1 MPGFIRAQPRHGYN
15 TNAEGNRLERG
26 VEPLDDHCALGNR
39 MGPLFIAEFIRH
51 ARPDL
56 DASSEGFGM
65 AWGMGITVLCSLL
78 AVILAVI
85 RVIRLVVRMTK

>member
-1 MPGFIRAQPRHGYN
+1 MIIVLLVMGW
-15 TNAEGNRLERG
+15 
-26 VEPLDDHCALGNR
+26 
-39 MGPLFIAEFIRH
+39 GPLFIAEFIRH

-65 AWGMGITVLCSLL
+65 AWGMGITVLCSFL

-85 RVIRLVVRMTK
+85 HAIRLVVGWLGGNGHGGLEP